1 MWKAIFLLQS
11 CLAVPGDR
19 ILARDLAPHLPALAA
34 AVPETFL
41 GFAPLPG
48 VERRLTRRDLERAVG
63 AGGISSDLPPF
74 ICVVRAGQ
82 VIREDQLR
90 PAMQTIL
97 PADAELEVIRSSP
110 AIAPPGR
117 PQFAISGL
125 RGSAEPGLYV
135 WRGQWIPESG
145 GRSVALAVQVRIRL
159 RRQIVVAARN
169 IEPGTELAPGDWVA
183 EVRDVAVPF
192 KNPLP
197 EEFRLAGSKSRR
209 RIAAGEPLRPADL
222 ISPQVVRAGEVLT
235 LISGAGAAR
244 IAVEVQALT
253 SGRLGDIILVKSP
266 LNGKRLR
273 ARLADHG
280 LAIAERQM
288 P

>member
-1 MWKAIFLLQS
+1 MWKAILLLQS
-11 CLAVPGDR
+11 CVTVPGDR
-19 ILARDLAPHLPALAA
+19 IFVRDLAPHLPALAA
-34 AVPETFL
+34 AVPGTFL

-48 VERRLTRRDLERAVG
+48 VERRLTRRDFERALG
-63 AGGISSDLPPF
+63 AGVLRSDLPSF
-74 ICVVRAGQ
+74 VCVVRSGHE
-82 VIREDQLR
+82 IREDQIR
-90 PAMQTIL
+90 QAMQAVL
-97 PADAELEVIRSSP
+97 PEDAELEVIRSP
-110 AIAPPGR
+110 QTMVPPGKPR
-117 PQFAISGL
+117 FAISSL
-125 RGSAEPGLYV
+125 RDTAEPGLYV
-135 WRGQWIPESG
+135 WRGQWIPEAG
-145 GRSVALAVQVRIRL
+145 GRSVPFAVQVRIRL
-159 RRQIVVAARN
+159 RRQILVAARD
-169 IEPGTELAPGDWVA
+169 IEPGAELAPGDWVA

-197 EEFRLAGSKSRR
+197 EDFRLAGSKSRR
-209 RIAAGEPLRPADL
+209 RITAGEPLKQTDL
-222 ISPQVVRAGEVLT
+222 IPPQAVRAGQVLT

-253 SGRLGDIILVKSP
+253 SGRLGDTVLVRSP

>member
-1 MWKAIFLLQS
+1 MWKAILLLQS

-19 ILARDLAPHLPALAA
+19 ILARDLVQQVPALAA
-34 AVPETFL
+34 VAPETFL

-48 VERRLTRRDLERAVG
+48 VERRLTRMDLERALG
-63 AGGISSDLPPF
+63 GGIPGSGLPSSV
-74 ICVVRAGQ
+74 CVVRGGNA
-82 VIREDQLR
+82 IREDQIR
-90 PAMQTIL
+90 PVMQAVL
-97 PADAELEVIRSSP
+97 PEDAELEVIRSP
-110 AIAPPGR
+110 QAIVPPGR

-125 RGSAEPGLYV
+125 RHTPQPCLYV
-135 WRGQWIPESG
+135 WRGQWIPEAG
-145 GRSVALAVQVRIRL
+145 GRSVPLAVHVRIRL
-159 RRQIVVAARN
+159 RRQVFVAARD
-169 IEPGTELAPGDWVA
+169 IEAGVELAPGDWAA

-192 KNPLP
+192 KAPLP
-197 EEFRLAGSKSRR
+197 EGFRLAGSRSRR
-209 RIAAGEPLRPADL
+209 RIAAGEPLKQGDL
-222 ISPQVVRAGEVLT
+222 MPPQAVRAGQVLT

-253 SGRLGDIILVKSP
+253 SGRLGDMVLVKSP

-280 LAIAERQM
+280 LAIAERQL